1 MWGCIL
7 GVGIVVLGLWGAF
20 GKGEVIISGVV
31 GDIVRAVSTCNLVS
45 LGEIRACVDG
55 VDDSSWY
62 IA

>member
-1 MWGCIL
+1 M
-7 GVGIVVLGLWGAF
+7 GVYFRVGTLVLGLWGVS
-20 GKGEVIISGVV
+20 GKDEVILLGFG

-55 VDDSSWY
+55 VDDSAWY

>member
-31 GDIVRAVSTCNLVS
+31 GDIVRAVSDV
-45 LGEIRACVDG
+45 
-55 VDDSSWY
+55 
-62 IA
+62 

>member
-1 MWGCIL
+1 M
-7 GVGIVVLGLWGAF
+7 GIVVLGLWGAF
-20 GKGEVIISGVV
+20 GKGEVIISGGV

-55 VDDSSWY
+55 VDDSAWY

>member
-1 MWGCIL
+1 MGVYFRGGDSCFRSVGC
-7 GVGIVVLGLWGAF
+7 VWK
-20 GKGEVIISGVV
+20 KGEVIISGVV

-55 VDDSSWY
+55 VDDSAWY